1 MPTPRRVQRAL
12 TGLLSLLMV
21 AIGVALVVRTLA
33 MGGGPLAT
41 GILLGVVFV
50 AAGGARLFLQARTRN
65 G

>member
-1 MPTPRRVQRAL
+1 MPTPRRVHRAA
-12 TGLLSLLMV
+12 TSLLSLVMV

-41 GILLGVVFV
+41 GILLGVVFA
-50 AAGGARLFLQARTRN
+50 AAGGARLYLQARTRD